1 MPIHDWARVPAGL
14 FHHFHQRW
22 AVAICD
28 TLNAGRLPD
37 GFYALLEQHSGALI
51 PDVITLERPLPITDR
66 LFPSGGLAVAERPP
80 NTRFVSQSAEEDL
93 YAAKADRIA
102 VRHPL
107 GDIVAIIE
115 IVSPGN
121 KNSRHAIR
129 SFTEKA
135 LDLLSNGIHLLIIDL
150 LPPSKRDPQGIH
162 KVIWDEILEE
172 PFELPADKRLTL
184 AAYAAGERKK
194 AYVEPVAV
202 GDPLPDMPLF
212 LDPSIY
218 VPAPLEATYLS
229 TWESCP
235 QPFRE
240 LVSNPRQ

>member
-22 AVAICD
+22 AAAICD
-28 TLNAGRLPD
+28 ALNAGRLPD
-37 GFYALLEQHSGALI
+37 GSYALLEQHSGAL
-51 PDVITLERPLPITDR
+51 PL
-66 LFPSGGLAVAERPP
+66 GALAVAERPP

-107 GDIVAIIE
+107 GDIVAVIE

-135 LDLLSNGIHLLIIDL
+135 LDLLSNGIDLLIIDL

-172 PFELPADKRLTL
+172 PFELPVDKGLTL

-202 GDPLPDMPLF
+202 GDTLPDMPLF

-218 VPAPLEATYLS
+218 VPAPLETTYLS

-240 LVSNPRQ
+240 LVSSLGQ